1 MPTIKSHKLDFE
13 KVSLSDVKTNDIGG
27 KSIYVNYDKN
37 IFKMQTPVMSMPYNL
52 GAYENGDNVKYSIDV
67 AFRDL
72 DSDYRVNGFH
82 DNMIQLEDFII
93 KNGMENSKTWFAKKI
108 KSEDVL
114 RALFTPIVKRSIDK
128 STGEPDGRYANT
140 IKFKLPFYN
149 GKAKF
154 EVMNFEDEVI
164 EDPQLEHL
172 FTKETKVQAILRCG
186 GIWIIN
192 GKFGC
197 TWTVDKIRV
206 EPKEVGGGEM
216 PFIND
221 SDDGDSDNSDVDDSS
236 DDDE

>member
-27 KSIYVNYDKN
+27 KSNYDNN

-52 GAYENGDNVKYSIDV
+52 GAYENGENTKYSIDV

-82 DNMIQLEDFII
+82 ENMMKLEDFII
-93 KNGMENSKTWFAKKI
+93 KEGMANSKSWFAKKI

-149 GKAKF
+149 NNAKF

-164 EDPQLEHL
+164 ENPQLEAL

-206 EPKEVGGGEM
+206 EPKEVGGGGEM

-221 SDDGDSDNSDVDDSS
+221 SDDSDSDNSDVDDSS